1 VTTAAA
7 TEERTKVARE
17 LHDNLAKS
25 LQGIAMTA
33 TALPL
38 QLERHPERAAESALS
53 IREMAATA
61 VHQVR
66 GVMVDLRAKTSEGTL
81 SAAAAQVVLGWAA
94 RTGRNPQ
101 LLIDDVDAAE
111 EATRYEL
118 LSVLGESLDNVH
130 RHAGPCEVTVEL
142 HEDQGFLSLAVR
154 DTGAGFEP
162 ATLSAAQAAGHHGVD
177 GMQERM
183 ARVGGWC
190 TVTGAAGARNARA
203 VSGAGAA
210 PGGAMTV
217 TVGVVDDS
225 DIMRKGLLALL
236 GTDPGLEVVGQAGD
250 GDEALALVRA
260 YRPDVLLLDVRMPR
274 RDGLSIVS
282 EIARQTRVLMLTFTD
297 DDASIRRAMS
307 DGAAGYLV
315 HGTFDAESLA
325 HMVRATASGAAPVS
339 DVAMRAIQRGP
350 VGCGARARS
359 TTSASAP
366 GRSRSWTS
374 SPRVG
379 ATPTSPST
387 LFVAEKTVKNHINQ
401 IFAALGVSTRA
412 EAIVGWLGR

>member
-1 VTTAAA
+1 MDRPGHAGAAIPLRQLTQVTLLARLVGLATGLLVLSGTRMSLATSIGFLVVGFTSFYGLMNTSVLDLARRHPLIAMADALLLAGIVAVNGIDSPLLLAALTTALLLGLWLEPVSGAIVMISLVSCYVGAALLGADGSAPAFTSWVTIPFVYVTLWLLGLTMRRSVESEARAQLTLRDAVTTAAA

-66 GVMVDLRAKTSEGTL
+66 GVRVDLRAKTSEGTV
-81 SAAAAQVVLGWAA
+81 SEAASQVVLGWAA

-142 HEDQGFLSLAVR
+142 HEDQGFLSLTVR
-154 DTGAGFEP
+154 DTGSGFEP

-190 TVTGAAGARNARA
+190 TVTG
-203 VSGAGAA
+203 
-210 PGGAMTV
+210 
-217 TVGVVDDS
+217 
-225 DIMRKGLLALL
+225 
-236 GTDPGLEVVGQAGD
+236 E
-250 GDEALALVRA
+250 
-260 YRPDVLLLDVRMPR
+260 
-274 RDGLSIVS
+274 
-282 EIARQTRVLMLTFTD
+282 
-297 DDASIRRAMS
+297 
-307 DGAAGYLV
+307 
-315 HGTFDAESLA
+315 
-325 HMVRATASGAAPVS
+325 
-339 DVAMRAIQRGP
+339 
-350 VGCGARARS
+350 
-359 TTSASAP
+359 P
-366 GRSRSWTS
+366 GRGTLVQC
-374 SPRVG
+374 RV
-379 ATPTSPST
+379 PV
-387 LFVAEKTVKNHINQ
+387 LHRVE
-401 IFAALGVSTRA
+401 R
-412 EAIVGWLGR
+412 

>member
-1 VTTAAA
+1 MDRFGHAGVSTPLRQLTQVTLLVRLVGLATGLLALSGSRVSFATMLGFLVVGATSLFGLLNTSGLDLARQHPLIAMADAVLLATIVAVNGIDSPLLLTALTTALLLGLWLEPVSGAIVMVSLVSCYIGAALLGADGSAPVFTSWVTIPFVYVTLWLLGLTMRRSLESEARAQVTLRDAVTTAAA

-66 GVMVDLRAKTSEGTL
+66 GVMVDLRAKTSQGTL
-81 SAAAAQVVLGWAA
+81 SEAAAQVALGWAA

-154 DTGAGFEP
+154 DTGTGFEP

-190 TVTGAAGARNARA
+190 TVTG
-203 VSGAGAA
+203 
-210 PGGAMTV
+210 
-217 TVGVVDDS
+217 
-225 DIMRKGLLALL
+225 
-236 GTDPGLEVVGQAGD
+236 E
-250 GDEALALVRA
+250 
-260 YRPDVLLLDVRMPR
+260 
-274 RDGLSIVS
+274 
-282 EIARQTRVLMLTFTD
+282 
-297 DDASIRRAMS
+297 
-307 DGAAGYLV
+307 
-315 HGTFDAESLA
+315 
-325 HMVRATASGAAPVS
+325 
-339 DVAMRAIQRGP
+339 
-350 VGCGARARS
+350 
-359 TTSASAP
+359 P
-366 GRSRSWTS
+366 GRGTLVQC
-374 SPRVG
+374 RV
-379 ATPTSPST
+379 PV
-387 LFVAEKTVKNHINQ
+387 LHRVE
-401 IFAALGVSTRA
+401 R
-412 EAIVGWLGR
+412 